1 MQIDPI
7 ISAVDVP
14 FGAERLAAD
23 WIKVNVSGLGVSLAA
38 VTRPAGAGPW
48 PAVLILHGTHGF
60 AQEYVRLATDLSRAG
75 LLAVAA
81 CWFRGGSGE
90 GARFI
95 SPIACPNAPPRPDP
109 LSEDA
114 LRTVSTLVRA
124 VRILPDVLPD
134 ALGIFGHSRGGGA
147 TLNYILRKADVQA
160 AVLNS
165 ARYPDELRA
174 HASELEVPLLILHG
188 TADSQVDGG
197 TEFTKVEMARDFE
210 KRLIAAGKSVEAVYY
225 EAGRHNDVFESA
237 AQYFDEV
244 QRTAAFLQRKL
255 ARQHQ

>member
-1 MQIDPI
+1 MGAKRKSDFGAVRSVDPQADVRIPIVHRRPGDARLIILANGAFKVGLTRDLSMQIDPI

-174 HASELEVPLLILHG
+174 HASELEVR
-188 TADSQVDGG
+188 S
-197 TEFTKVEMARDFE
+197 
-210 KRLIAAGKSVEAVYY
+210 
-225 EAGRHNDVFESA
+225 
-237 AQYFDEV
+237 
-244 QRTAAFLQRKL
+244 
-255 ARQHQ
+255 

>member
-1 MQIDPI
+1 MKIDPI
-7 ISAVDVP
+7 ISPASVP
-14 FGAERLAAD
+14 LGAERLAAD
-23 WIKVNVSGLGVSLAA
+23 WITVNVPGLGVSLAA

-48 PAVLILHGTHGF
+48 PAVLLLHGTHGF

-81 CWFRGGSGE
+81 CWFRGGGGQ

-95 SPIACPNAPPRPDP
+95 SPIACPDAPPRPDP

-114 LRTVSTLVRA
+114 LRTVGVLVKA
-124 VRILPDVLPD
+124 MRILPDVLQD

-147 TLNYILRKADVQA
+147 TLNYILGQADVQA

-165 ARYPDELRA
+165 ARYPDELRDR
-174 HASELEVPLLILHG
+174 ASELEVPLLILHG
-188 TADSQVDGG
+188 TADSQADGG

-210 KRLIAAGKSVEAVYY
+210 KRLTAAGKSVQAVYY
-225 EAGRHNDVFESA
+225 EDGRHNGIFESA
-237 AQYFDEV
+237 PQYLDEV

-255 ARQHQ
+255 R